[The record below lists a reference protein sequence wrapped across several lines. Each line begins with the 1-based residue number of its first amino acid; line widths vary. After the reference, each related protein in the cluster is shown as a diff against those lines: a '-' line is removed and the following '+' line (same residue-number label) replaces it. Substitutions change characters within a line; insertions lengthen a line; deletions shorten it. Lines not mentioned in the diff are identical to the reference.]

1 MYGVISGCYSVGPAN
16 MNCWSDMSH
25 DASELP
31 QSIDFCKRSSIN
43 LAVRCNSFGTLAPHE
58 YGRIVV
64 IQLPCPQG
72 QSTRRDRAPQ
82 YWGPSNKHGWPDEPL
97 QDWDTYYHHEFTEI
111 GPQVEFLLVEGSE
124 ESRASR

>member
-31 QSIDFCKRSSIN
+31 QSIDFYKRSSIN
-43 LAVRCNSFGTLAPHE
+43 FAVMCKSFGTLAPHE

-64 IQLPCPQG
+64 NQLPCPQG
-72 QSTRRDRAPQ
+72 QSTRRDRTPQ
-82 YWGPSNKHGWPDEPL
+82 YWDPVTNMDGPMSRCRIEILVITTKL
-97 QDWDTYYHHEFTEI
+97 QK
-111 GPQVEFLLVEGSE
+111 
-124 ESRASR
+124 